1 MKAPALFLGA
11 LLAAAPAAAQEA
23 APVPTLSIR
32 AGERV
37 AVRISPEGQFVVL
50 DRARSTARVDHPVRN
65 AIGFSFFEVDGIRAL
80 LNGNS
85 SRDILSYRIRAFAG
99 DREVDNKI
107 CVAIPRVP
115 SVQNWT
121 QRVNR
126 VELSE
131 PRVLREGESL
141 PQCD

>member
-11 LLAAAPAAAQEA
+11 LLAAVPADAQEA
-23 APVPTLSIR
+23 APAPTLSITV
-32 AGERV
+32 GEMV
-37 AVRISPEGQFVVL
+37 AVRISPEGRFVVL
-50 DRARSTARVDHPVRN
+50 HRARSTARVDQPVRN
-65 AIGFSFFEVDGIRAL
+65 AIGFNFFEMEGIRAL
-80 LNGNS
+80 LNYNG

-99 DREVDNKI
+99 DREVDNEI
-107 CVAIPRVP
+107 CVVIPGFP
-115 SVQNWT
+115 SVQNWN
-121 QRVNR
+121 QPVDR